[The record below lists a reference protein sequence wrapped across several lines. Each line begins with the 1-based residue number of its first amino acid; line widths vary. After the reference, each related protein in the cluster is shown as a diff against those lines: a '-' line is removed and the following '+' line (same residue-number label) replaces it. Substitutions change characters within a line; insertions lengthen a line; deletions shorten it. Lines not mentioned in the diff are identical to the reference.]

1 MKYNKTIDL
10 ILDFLLYSAIAL
22 GLCSIFACSTPEQ
35 TAPCPPKSDTQ
46 VIADT
51 ISDIL
56 VPKYRW
62 GC

>member
-1 MKYNKTIDL
+1 MTKKTLFLSVSL
-10 ILDFLLYSAIAL
+10 IAWALLLSSCASEGA
-22 GLCSIFACSTPEQ
+22 GQ
-35 TAPCPPKSDTQ
+35 PCPPKSDTQ

-56 VPKYRW
+56 VPKIRI